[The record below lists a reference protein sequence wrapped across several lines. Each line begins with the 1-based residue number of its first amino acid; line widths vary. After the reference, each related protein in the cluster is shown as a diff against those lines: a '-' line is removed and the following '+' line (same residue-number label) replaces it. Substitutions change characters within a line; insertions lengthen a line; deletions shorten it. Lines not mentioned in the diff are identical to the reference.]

1 MPVDRPTMAAVH
13 EFYSRPDA
21 RSAVKTPAAAFL
33 LRHTR
38 EEGFY
43 SFLKKE
49 ALRGERD
56 AIRRLCEVSI
66 EGSIRREETASL
78 VRTLLS
84 RIPMT
89 AQAPDSGMDRLVRY
103 LGELGDA
110 TDTDRLAAYCKH
122 DDGSLVSEAI
132 HALAKVNEKVA
143 LEQAKE
149 RLRLY
154 ATKAIPKEDFWWW
167 YVMPYL
173 DLFLCFEDRS
183 AIADMNEVLKRL
195 GTERDREE
203 EIKLIEI
210 LLRFLKAEGA
220 EDRAKLAVEFI
231 RNDRVDPFFRKKLA
245 DRLIE
250 EGAPPERLKEL
261 MADPIR

>member
-1 MPVDRPTMAAVH
+1 MREE
-13 EFYSRPDA
+13 EFY
-21 RSAVKTPAAAFL
+21 TFL
-33 LRHTR
+33 R
-38 EEGFY
+38 EGA
-43 SFLKKE
+43 LK
-49 ALRGERD
+49 GERD
-56 AIRRLCEVSI
+56 AIRKLCE
-66 EGSIRREETASL
+66 
-78 VRTLLS
+78 
-84 RIPMT
+84 
-89 AQAPDSGMDRLVRY
+89 
-103 LGELGDA
+103 
-110 TDTDRLAAYCKH
+110 H